1 VDTPKMISAFFRA
14 FKEFSNK
21 SFRKIA
27 WIGFTG
33 SLLILVL
40 IWFIV
45 WLALLPAELFLMGS
59 FFGIFDWLINK
70 LSGFFSGFFVTV
82 IVWMFFPAMVTLVL
96 SFFLEQA
103 IDCVEKKHYPNL
115 PAPRRQKV
123 LKTFLSTTRF
133 SAISIGLNI
142 FVIPFYM
149 VFFFLGPLNLLIFY
163 ALNGYLLG
171 KEYFGLITNRR
182 LKPQDEIYLYKVF
195 KGRVFL
201 AGTIITF
208 LMTIP
213 LINLFAPV
221 IATAAMVHLVQEWCS
236 KLKTISGE

>member
-1 VDTPKMISAFFRA
+1 MISAFFRA
-14 FKEFSNK
+14 FAEFSNK

-27 WIGFTG
+27 LIGFTG
-33 SLLILVL
+33 SLLVLVL

-45 WLALLPAELFLMGS
+45 WLALLPAELFLIGS

-82 IVWMFFPAMVTLVL
+82 IVWILFPSTVTLIL
-96 SFFLEQA
+96 SFFLEQV
-103 IDCVEKKHYPNL
+103 IDTVEEKHYPNL

-123 LKTFLSTTRF
+123 LKTLLSATRF

-142 FVIPFYM
+142 CVIPFYIA
-149 VFFFLGPLNLLIFY
+149 FFFLGPLNLLIFY
-163 ALNGYLLG
+163 VLNGYLLG
-171 KEYFGLITNRR
+171 KEYFGLITNQR
-182 LKPQDEIYLYKVF
+182 LSAQDEIYLYKVF

-213 LINLFAPV
+213 LINLVAPV
-221 IATAAMVHLVQEWCS
+221 IATAAMVHLVQEWCN
-236 KLKTISGE
+236 KLETINGE